1 MLLQDWLL
9 YGTVSA
15 AFLGVPGQAAKR
27 IVECRRAGGAK
38 LASLAVLGSI
48 LGYCVATTVVFGSV
62 QTLVNADA
70 LALDDLQWPGL
81 GVLMILALRLWKTPL
96 HFGPVADNDNIANKS
111 FAAVISR
118 SAITCALD
126 ARTLVFLLAASTQM
140 SAAFMQH
147 RNNFLPLAGIFIGLA
162 SVACLLQAVFATSV
176 ERLIRK
182 RSIRKIMPQN
192 GKIMLISA
200 RSVSAG
206 FRKIAA

>member
-9 YGTVSA
+9 FGTVSA
-15 AFLGVPGQAAKR
+15 VFLGVPGRAAKR

-48 LGYCVATTVVFGSV
+48 LGYSVATTAVFGGV

-70 LALDDLQWPGL
+70 LALEDLQLPGL
-81 GVLMILALRLWKTPL
+81 AILILLALRLWKTPL
-96 HFGPVADNDNIANKS
+96 HFGPIADNDNIANKS
-111 FAAVISR
+111 FAAIVSR
-118 SAITCALD
+118 GAITCALD
-126 ARTLVFLLAASTQM
+126 ARTLVFLMAASTQM

-147 RNNFLPLAGIFIGLA
+147 RNNFLPLAGTFISLA
-162 SVACLLQAVFATSV
+162 SLTCLYQAIFASSI
-176 ERLIRK
+176 EQLIRK
-182 RSIRKIMPQN
+182 RSMRKIMPQN

-206 FRKIAA
+206 YRKIAA